1 MSGPLPSSPPHALP
15 DPLAALDHGGTL
27 HSARFNETY
36 HARTGALVRAT
47 RIFLAGTHTPERWR
61 GTSRFTVADL
71 GFGVGINFLTLWDAW
86 RRDPQRPRAL
96 HVVAFEGYPLDVD
109 HMRRALTALV
119 PQGMMGSV
127 HAMLAQWP
135 ARLPGV
141 HRLEFEGGSV
151 TLTLA
156 FGDVRHTLPQSDAT
170 VDAFFLDGFS
180 PTRNPEMW
188 TADVMTHLARLA
200 APGAR
205 LASWVTERAVVNA
218 LLAAHFDAEIV
229 GGAGGGRM
237 MTLGTYGGTGR
248 RIAPAAPDHVL
259 VVGGGIA
266 GAGIAQALALRG
278 AAVTVLD
285 AAPAGV
291 GRGVHA
297 GHRAAALTPLISR
310 DDDVRA
316 RLSRAGSH
324 RAQARWLTLPGAAAP
339 VRCGTVQL
347 ARDDAQVAVMADTVY
362 RLGFPTDW
370 VRAVDVAQ
378 ASALAGLSLARGGVF
393 FSGGMRI
400 DPHALIVGLLDMPA
414 INTMCADVRRL
425 SQNAAGHWCA
435 HDAHDAIVA
444 CAPVVVVANAADAP
458 RLLAPFAGASCPGL
472 PKMHALAG
480 EVSFVPAQALGGG
493 PRRIVGGQGYLLPET
508 GGYCVAG
515 STYAHGAVMSVVTP
529 AGRAVNLEKARGLLA
544 EKGLDDGGVHRD
556 RSAASMAAEID
567 AADGPAPGTLVG
579 LSAGAANGP
588 SVQAGP
594 DDLAGWAGWRAVLP
608 GRLPAIGAV
617 PDRPGLWMATG
628 YASRG
633 LSWSALAG
641 DLISAALFGEPS
653 PLETGLQ
660 HAIAPR

>member
-1 MSGPLPSSPPHALP
+1 MPSSPTYALP
-15 DPLAALDHGGTL
+15 DPLAALDNGGTL

-36 HARTGALVRAT
+36 HARTGAFVRAT
-47 RIFLAGTHTPERWR
+47 RIFMAGTDTSSRWR
-61 GTSRFTVADL
+61 GTSRFTVADI
-71 GFGVGINFLTLWDAW
+71 GFGVGINFLTLWEAW
-86 RRDPQRPRAL
+86 RRDPQRPRSL
-96 HVVAFEGYPLDVD
+96 HVLAFEGYPLAADD
-109 HMRRALTALV
+109 LRRALTALV
-119 PQGMMGSV
+119 PQAMMGDV

-141 HRLEFEGGSV
+141 HRLEFEGGRV

-156 FGDVRHTLPQSDAT
+156 LGDLRHTLPQSDAT

-180 PTRNPEMW
+180 PTRNPEMY
-188 TADVMTHLARLA
+188 TADVMAHLARQA

-218 LLAAHFDAEIV
+218 LCAAQFDAEIV
-229 GGAGGGRM
+229 GGAGGGLM
-237 MTLGTYGGTGR
+237 MTQGTYAGPGR
-248 RIAPAAPDHVL
+248 KAMTASPDHVL

-291 GRGVHA
+291 DQGVHA

-347 ARDDAQVAVMADTVY
+347 ARDDAQVAVMADTVH
-362 RLGFPTDW
+362 RLGFPADW
-370 VRAVDVAQ
+370 VRAVDAGQ
-378 ASALAGLSLARGGVF
+378 ASALAGLDLARGGVY
-393 FSGGMRI
+393 FSCGMRI
-400 DPHALIVGLLDMPA
+400 DPHALIVGLLGTPGVK
-414 INTMCADVRRL
+414 TVHADVRRL
-425 SQNAAGHWCA
+425 SQDAAGQWCA
-435 HDAHDAIVA
+435 HGADDAIVA
-444 CAPVVVVANAADAP
+444 FAPIVVVANAADAP
-458 RLLAPFAGASCPGL
+458 RLLAPFTEQVCPGFA
-472 PKMHALAG
+472 KMHALAG
-480 EVSFVPAQALGGG
+480 EVSFLPAQHLRGG
-493 PRRIVGGQGYLLPET
+493 PRRIVGGQGYLLPATE
-508 GGYCVAG
+508 GYCVAG
-515 STYAHGAVMSVVTP
+515 STYAHGAAVSAVTP
-529 AGRAVNLEKARGLLA
+529 DGRAVNIEKVRGLLA
-544 EKGLDDGGVHRD
+544 GGAD
-556 RSAASMAAEID
+556 TLSGQSGGTADWASMH
-567 AADGPAPGTLVG
+567 
-579 LSAGAANGP
+579 S
-588 SVQAGP
+588 GP
-594 DDLAGWAGWRAVLP
+594 DQMPGWAGWRAVLP

-617 PDRPGLWMATG
+617 PDRAGLWVATG

-641 DLISAALFGEPS
+641 DLISATLFGEPS

>member
-1 MSGPLPSSPPHALP
+1 MSGPLSSSPHYALP
-15 DPLAALDHGGTL
+15 DPLAALDQGGTL

-36 HARTGALVRAT
+36 HARTGAFVRAT
-47 RIFLAGTHTPERWR
+47 RMFMAGTDTPGRWR
-61 GTSRFTVADL
+61 GKPHFTVADI
-71 GFGVGINFLTLWDAW
+71 GFGVGINFLTLWEAW

-96 HVVAFEGYPLDVD
+96 HVVAFEGCPLAADD
-109 HMRRALTALV
+109 LRRVLTALL
-119 PQGMMGSV
+119 PQARMADV
-127 HAMLAQWP
+127 HALLAQWP

-141 HRLEFEGGSV
+141 HRLEFEGGRV
-151 TLTLA
+151 TLTLS
-156 FGDVRHTLPQSDAT
+156 FGDVRHTLPQADAT

-188 TADVMTHLARLA
+188 TADVMAHLARLA

-205 LASWVTERAVVNA
+205 LASWVTERAVVNG
-218 LLAAHFDAEIV
+218 LRAAQFEAEIV
-229 GGAGGGRM
+229 GGAAGGLM
-237 MTLGTYGGTGR
+237 MTQGTYGGAGR
-248 RIAPAAPDHVL
+248 RAVPSAPEHVL

-266 GAGIAQALALRG
+266 GAGIAHALALRG

-291 GRGVHA
+291 GQGVHA
-297 GHRAAALTPLISR
+297 GHRAAALTPLMSR

-347 ARDDAQVAVMADTVY
+347 ARDDAQVAVMADTVS
-362 RLGFPTDW
+362 RLGFPADW

-378 ASALAGLSLARGGVF
+378 ASALAGLSLARGGVYF
-393 FSGGMRI
+393 ACGMRI
-400 DPHALIVGLLDMPA
+400 DPHALIVGLLATPG
-414 INTMCADVRRL
+414 IETIQADVRRL
-425 SQNAAGHWCA
+425 SQDAAGQWCV
-435 HDAHDAIVA
+435 HDAQDAIVA
-444 CAPVVVVANAADAP
+444 TAAVVVVANAADAP
-458 RLLAPFAGASCPGL
+458 RLLAPFMGQTCPSL
-472 PKMHALAG
+472 HKMHALAG
-480 EVSFVPAQALGGG
+480 EVSFLRAQALQGG
-493 PRRIVGGQGYLLPET
+493 PRRIVGGQGYLLPES

-515 STYAHGAVMSVVTP
+515 STYAHGADTSAVTQ
-529 AGRAVNLEKARGLLA
+529 AGRAVNFEKVRGLLA
-544 EKGLDDGGVHRD
+544 GAFDMP
-556 RSAASMAAEID
+556 AAALAG
-567 AADGPAPGTLVG
+567 AADGAHGY
-579 LSAGAANGP
+579 S
-588 SVQAGP
+588 GP
-594 DDLAGWAGWRAVLP
+594 DGLPGWAGWRAVLP

-617 PDRPGLWMATG
+617 PDLAGLWMATG

-653 PLETGLQ
+653 PLENALQ